1 MIKKLTSYLEYGTFA
16 ETALVIFAL
25 VFIAVVIRTI
35 MTRSEI
41 TDQQANIVL
50 SDNKEQQS

>member
-25 VFIAVVIRTI
+25 VFIAVVIRTL

-41 TDQQANIVL
+41 TDQQASIVL